1 MSCTTAAAALR
12 RSTVDLQQASTHG
25 RGEGQPHSS
34 KMGASRVTFNM
45 STTSRGTVVGAD
57 LDDGIR
63 ESGIPDKVRMPRRY
77 VKAARAAHRRVQ
89 TRAVDSEAVR
99 HFIEQTDLDY
109 PRDGQVDA
117 HDIAIFAR
125 KMSVRPPPEGWE
137 ARCEMMVQECL
148 QRTGYGNKGMPN
160 TAPPVISAADIV
172 AACRTRTDP
181 CSKEVTARPFR
192 DDWIALVKAANDGR
206 VFLPPSCA
214 DVCHAPPLLTDRE
227 RRVVEKTIPKTAT
240 ILRGRRTTRDMRG
253 NGGASIK
260 NDAFSALFGGVTD
273 ATKPPLKPRPPVSGM
288 RTRADGLLNDSIAET
303 DPNYKAA
310 KLISDMTSA
319 KHVAAPSEGA
329 APACFAGPAPAPPLA
344 SPSITFAAR
353 RSYEGLKQQ
362 IIKGAS
368 EYHAS
373 PKKEKQAVDARP
385 ASLGPGEPF
394 VENGTW
400 TQPRWNSSRVYHD
413 RMAFPPM
420 FHEKEPEHVA
430 VRIKPGLDDSTVV
443 TQPSFVVPPRA
454 GKTKFEHNLYMSS
467 LEARRTFLGKA
478 VQAFYELDEVP
489 AYKHTYRASDPVGWD
504 RRSRLVQAQREKEL
518 KVPFSTLMTR
528 KPKQRTAS
536 VLGEPDINYESVMN
550 SGSLQYARLAVHPM
564 LDPDD
569 PAYRA
574 F

>member
-25 RGEGQPHSS
+25 RGEGQPPTI
-34 KMGASRVTFNM
+34 KGASRVTFNP

-125 KMSVRPPPEGWE
+125 KMAVRPPPEGWE
-137 ARCEMMVQECL
+137 ERCELMVQECL

-192 DDWIALVKAANDGR
+192 DDWIALVKAANNGK

-260 NDAFSALFGGVTD
+260 DDAFSALFGGVTD
-273 ATKPPLKPRPPVSGM
+273 ATKPPLKPRAPISGM

-329 APACFAGPAPAPPLA
+329 APASFAGPV
-344 SPSITFAAR
+344 
-353 RSYEGLKQQ
+353 RS
-362 IIKGAS
+362 
-368 EYHAS
+368 
-373 PKKEKQAVDARP
+373 
-385 ASLGPGEPF
+385 
-394 VENGTW
+394 
-400 TQPRWNSSRVYHD
+400 
-413 RMAFPPM
+413 
-420 FHEKEPEHVA
+420 
-430 VRIKPGLDDSTVV
+430 
-443 TQPSFVVPPRA
+443 
-454 GKTKFEHNLYMSS
+454 
-467 LEARRTFLGKA
+467 
-478 VQAFYELDEVP
+478 
-489 AYKHTYRASDPVGWD
+489 
-504 RRSRLVQAQREKEL
+504 
-518 KVPFSTLMTR
+518 
-528 KPKQRTAS
+528 S
-536 VLGEPDINYESVMN
+536 VLHV
-550 SGSLQYARLAVHPM
+550 YATPT
-564 LDPDD
+564 PS
-569 PAYRA
+569 P
-574 F
+574 